1 MTVNWRPTLTAL
13 AAATLIA
20 LAGCTP
26 NATEPAPTT
35 APSTTAPSTGA
46 PSAGEATSGPTTS
59 SLETCE
65 LATGAVQITVP
76 AGFVREESSCV
87 WDNGDAHLSLT
98 AVVDDDTYDIADH
111 LAEARSYEGI
121 GGDEDV
127 SELRWQEGRDLF
139 ASNRG
144 DLLSYRTAA
153 DGDPLRIIVGQ
164 SADFQLFYVAPD
176 DGDDGRALFVSIA
189 ETIGAR

>member
-1 MTVNWRPTLTAL
+1 MTSNWPAAVTAL
-13 AAATLIA
+13 ATATVIV

-26 NATEPAPTT
+26 TTTEPSPTGAPLTG
-35 APSTTAPSTGA
+35 PPSTGE
-46 PSAGEATSGPTTS
+46 PTSEPTATGP
-59 SLETCE
+59 ETCE
-65 LATGAVQITVP
+65 LSTGAVQITVP
-76 AGFVREESSCV
+76 VGFVREESACV

-98 AVVDDDTYDIADH
+98 AVVDTDTYDIADH

-127 SELRWQEGRDLF
+127 SELRWQEGLDLF
-139 ASNRG
+139 ASHRG

-176 DGDDGRALFVSIA
+176 DGDDGRALFVRIA
-189 ETIGAR
+189 KTLGAR